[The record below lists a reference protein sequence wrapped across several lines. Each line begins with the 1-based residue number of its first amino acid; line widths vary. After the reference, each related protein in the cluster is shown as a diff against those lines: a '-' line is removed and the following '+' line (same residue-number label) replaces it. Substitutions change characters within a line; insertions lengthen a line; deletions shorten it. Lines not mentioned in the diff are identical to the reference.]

1 MLFGMSTVTLARKRP
16 LEESTQLGL
25 RNMRPQPVVTE
36 SRELVVRVLR
46 AVAVL
51 GLCCY
56 AAHSVLGLG
65 GRSLNALFENW
76 VFNALFFV
84 GTALCLLR
92 ALWCSYER
100 RAWIAMGLGLGCW
113 AVGEVLFTLDPG
125 QITAG
130 SFPGTPD
137 FLWLAFYPAAFTTL
151 VLLVRARVRQ
161 FYYSLWLDGLLGA
174 LAVGALACQFLLP
187 PIVAATGGPANAVVG
202 DLIYPLGDLLL
213 VAFVVAVLT
222 LTGWRPGRVL
232 GMVSVALAL
241 GAIADLASLYSS
253 ATGHDGSTLLDSL
266 WPASAVVL
274 GFAAWQP
281 VRPSAVIVLQG
292 RRLLVFPMI
301 FALTALGLLALRQ
314 ARPLHSAAY
323 ILAVLTIAGAIA
335 RMGLTFWE
343 NLKLVARS
351 RREALTD
358 PLTGLGN
365 RRRLLLDLED
375 ALQSASTSAPW
386 ALLLFDLNGFKQ
398 YNDSFGHPAGDTL
411 LARLGT
417 GLSQAAAPEGKAYRL
432 GGDEFCVLAGLGKRS
447 PETLSAAARA
457 ALSERGP
464 GYDIS
469 TAHGCIMLPTDA
481 QDTSTAL
488 RLVDQRLYAAKR
500 SGRSSDTPDQLRGVL
515 LQLVAERLPELPEHL
530 HEVAAMAH
538 SIGSRI
544 GMAHEDLDTMVR
556 AAELHD
562 LGKVAVADAML
573 RKPDSLEPQERAIV
587 ERHCEV
593 GERILA
599 AAPAM
604 SAVAQLVRA
613 SHERYDG
620 SGYPDRLSGL
630 DIPLGAR
637 IIAVCD
643 AFHAMTADRPY
654 HDGIDPGEAIADLR
668 RKAGSQFDPEVVE
681 AFCADFETRPRGLP
695 GG

>member
-1 MLFGMSTVTLARKRP
+1 V
-16 LEESTQLGL
+16 
-25 RNMRPQPVVTE
+25 RPQPVVTE
-36 SRELVVRVLR
+36 SRELVVRVLS
-46 AVAVL
+46 AAGVL
-51 GLCCY
+51 GVCGY
-56 AAHSVLGLG
+56 AAHSMLGLG
-65 GRSLNALFENW
+65 GRTLDGLFENW
-76 VFNALFFV
+76 VFDALFFV
-84 GTALCLLR
+84 GAALCLLR

-100 RAWIAMGLGLGCW
+100 SAWIAMGLGLGCW
-113 AVGEVLFTLDPG
+113 ALGEVLFTLDPG
-125 QITAG
+125 QVYAG
-130 SFPGTPD
+130 SFPSTPD
-137 FLWLAFYPAAFTTL
+137 FLWLAFYPAAFVTL
-151 VLLVRARVRQ
+151 GLLVRARVRE
-161 FYYSLWLDGLLGA
+161 FYSSLWLDGLLGS
-174 LAVGALACQFLLP
+174 LTVGALACQFLLP
-187 PIVAATGGPANAVVG
+187 PIVAATGGSPNAVIG

-232 GMVSVALAL
+232 GIVSVGLAL
-241 GAIADLASLYSS
+241 GAIADLLSLYMS
-253 ATGHDGSTLLDSL
+253 ATGHNGPTVFDSL
-266 WPASAVVL
+266 WPASVIVL
-274 GFAAWQP
+274 GLAAWQP
-281 VRPSAVIVLQG
+281 VRPSAVIGLHG

-301 FALTALGLLALRQ
+301 FAITALALLVLRQ

-323 ILAVLTIAGAIA
+323 ILAVLTTAGAIM

-343 NLKLVARS
+343 NLRLVARS
-351 RREALTD
+351 RHEALTD

-375 ALQSASTSAPW
+375 ALQSASAPAPW

-411 LARLGT
+411 LERLGT
-417 GLSQAAAPEGKAYRL
+417 KLSQASAPEGQAYRL
-432 GGDEFCVLAGLGKRS
+432 GGDEFCVLVRIGERS
-447 PETLSAAARA
+447 PETVSASARA
-457 ALSERGP
+457 ALTERGP

-469 TAHGCIMLPTDA
+469 AACGCIMLPTEA

-515 LQLVAERLPELPEHL
+515 LQLVAERLPELPKHL

-538 SIGSRI
+538 SIGRRM
-544 GMAHEDLDTMVR
+544 GMADEDLDTMIR

-573 RKPDSLEPQERAIV
+573 LKPNSPERAII
-587 ERHCEV
+587 ERHSEV

-604 SAVAQLVRA
+604 SAVAHLVRA

-620 SGYPDRLSGL
+620 SGYPDRRSGK
-630 DIPLGAR
+630 DVPLGAR

-654 HDGIDPGEAIADLR
+654 RHGIDPGEAIADLR
-668 RKAGSQFDPEVVE
+668 RKSGSQFDPEVVE
-681 AFCADFETRPRGLP
+681 AFCAKFGVLPLGLASVGLDPVPHP
-695 GG
+695 G

>member
-1 MLFGMSTVTLARKRP
+1 MEASVRAARGP
-16 LEESTQLGL
+16 FV
-25 RNMRPQPVVTE
+25 RPQPVVTE
-36 SRELVVRVLR
+36 PRELVVRVLG
-46 AVAVL
+46 AAAVL
-51 GLCCY
+51 GVCCY
-56 AAHSVLGLG
+56 AAHSMLGLG
-65 GRSLNALFENW
+65 GRSLDGLFGNW
-76 VFNALFFV
+76 VFNALFFA
-84 GTALCLLR
+84 GAALCLLR
-92 ALWCSYER
+92 ALWCSCER
-100 RAWIAMGLGLGCW
+100 GAWIAMGLGLGCW
-113 AVGEVLFTLDPG
+113 ALGEVLFTLDPG
-125 QITAG
+125 QVTAG

-137 FLWLAFYPAAFTTL
+137 FLWLVFYPAAFATL

-161 FYYSLWLDGLLGA
+161 FYSSLWLDGLLGA
-174 LAVGALACQFLLP
+174 LAVGALTCQFVLP
-187 PIVAATGGPANAVVG
+187 PIVAATGGLANAAVG

-232 GMVSVALAL
+232 GMVAVGLAL
-241 GAIADLASLYSS
+241 GAIADLVSLYSS
-253 ATGHDGSTLLDSL
+253 ATGGDGSTVLDWL
-266 WPASAVVL
+266 WPASAIVL
-274 GFAAWQP
+274 GLAAWQP
-281 VRPSAVIVLQG
+281 VRPSAVIGLYG

-301 FALTALGLLALRQ
+301 FAVTALGLLALRQ
-314 ARPLHSAAY
+314 ARPLHGAAY
-323 ILAVLTIAGAIA
+323 ILALLTMAGAIV

-343 NLKLVARS
+343 NLRLVARS
-351 RREALTD
+351 RQEALTD

-411 LARLGT
+411 LALLGAK
-417 GLSQAAAPEGKAYRL
+417 LSQAAAPEGKAYRL
-432 GGDEFCVLAGLGKRS
+432 GGDEFCVLFRIGERS
-447 PETLSAAARA
+447 PETVSAAARA

-464 GYDIS
+464 GFDIS
-469 TAHGCIMLPTDA
+469 TEYGCIMLPGEA

-488 RLVDQRLYAAKR
+488 RVADHRLYAAKR
-500 SGRSSDTPDQLRGVL
+500 SGRPSDTPDQLRSVL

-530 HEVAAMAH
+530 HQVAAMAH
-538 SIGSRI
+538 SVGRRM
-544 GMAHEDLDTMVR
+544 GMADEHLDTMVR

-573 RKPDSLEPQERAIV
+573 LKPNSLEPRERAIV

-620 SGYPDRLSGL
+620 GGYPDRRSGE

-668 RKAGSQFDPEVVE
+668 RKSGSQFDPEVVE
-681 AFCADFETRPRGLP
+681 AFCAEFGALPTGLP
-695 GG
+695 SVDPDRAPQPG

>member
-1 MLFGMSTVTLARKRP
+1 MSTVTLARNRP
-16 LEESTQLGL
+16 LDGGTQLGL
-25 RNMRPQPVVTE
+25 PNRRPQPVVTE
-36 SRELVVRVLR
+36 SRELVVRVLS

-51 GLCCY
+51 GVCCY

-65 GRSLNALFENW
+65 GRSLNALFEHW
-76 VFNALFFV
+76 VFNALFFF
-84 GTALCLLR
+84 GAALCLLR
-92 ALWCSYER
+92 AAWCSHER
-100 RAWIAMGLGLGCW
+100 AAWIAIGLGLGCW
-113 AVGEVLFTLDPG
+113 ALGEVLFTLDPG
-125 QITAG
+125 LITAG

-137 FLWLAFYPAAFTTL
+137 YLWLAFYPAAFAAL
-151 VLLVRARVRQ
+151 GLLVRARVRQ
-161 FYYSLWLDGLLGA
+161 FYSSLWLDGLLGA

-187 PIVAATGGPANAVVG
+187 PIVAATGGSVNAVVG
-202 DLIYPLGDLLL
+202 DLIYPLGDLLI

-232 GMVSVALAL
+232 AMVSVGLAL
-241 GAIADLASLYSS
+241 GALADLASLYSS
-253 ATGHDGSTLLDSL
+253 ATGNDGSTVLDSL
-266 WPASAVVL
+266 WPASAIVL
-274 GFAAWQP
+274 GLAAWQP
-281 VRPSAVIVLQG
+281 VRPSAVIGLQG

-301 FALTALGLLALRQ
+301 FALTALGLLVLRQ
-314 ARPLHSAAY
+314 ARPLHDDAY
-323 ILAVLTIAGAIA
+323 ILAVLTIAGVVV

-343 NLKLVARS
+343 NLGLVARS

-375 ALQSASTSAPW
+375 ALQSASTSVPW

-411 LARLGT
+411 LARLAGE
-417 GLSQAAAPEGKAYRL
+417 LSQVAAPEGKAYRL
-432 GGDEFCVLAGLGKRS
+432 GGDEFCVLARTGERS

-457 ALSERGP
+457 ALAERGP

-469 TAHGCIMLPTDA
+469 TAHGCIMLPREA
-481 QDTSTAL
+481 QGTSEAL

-500 SGRSSDTPDQLRGVL
+500 SGRYSDTPDQLRGVL

-530 HEVAAMAH
+530 HEVAAMTH
-538 SIGSRI
+538 SIGRLM
-544 GMAHEDLDTMVR
+544 GMAGEDLDTMVR

-573 RKPDSLEPQERAIV
+573 LKPDSLQPQERAIV

-613 SHERYDG
+613 SHERFDG
-620 SGYPDRLSGL
+620 GGYPDRLSGK

-654 HDGIDPGEAIADLR
+654 HQGIDPGEAIADLR

-681 AFCADFETRPRGLP
+681 AFCANFDTLPRGMP
-695 GG
+695 QG

>member
-1 MLFGMSTVTLARKRP
+1 MEASARAAR
-16 LEESTQLGL
+16 GAFV
-25 RNMRPQPVVTE
+25 RAQPVVTE
-36 SRELVVRVLR
+36 SRELVVRVLCT
-46 AVAVL
+46 AAVL
-51 GLCCY
+51 AVCGY
-56 AAHSVLGLG
+56 AAHSILGLG
-65 GRSLNALFENW
+65 GRTLDRLFENW
-76 VFNALFFV
+76 VFNALFFA
-84 GTALCLLR
+84 GAALCLLR

-100 RAWIAMGLGLGCW
+100 GAWIAMGLGLGCW
-113 AVGEVLFTLDPG
+113 ALGEVLFTLDPG
-125 QITAG
+125 QVTAG
-130 SFPGTPD
+130 SFPSTPD
-137 FLWLAFYPAAFTTL
+137 FLWLAFYPAAFATL
-151 VLLVRARVRQ
+151 GLLVRARVRQ
-161 FYYSLWLDGLLGA
+161 FYSSLWLDGLLGA

-187 PIVAATGGPANAVVG
+187 PIVAATGGSPNAVVG

-232 GMVSVALAL
+232 GIVSVGLAL
-241 GAIADLASLYSS
+241 GAIADLLSLYSS
-253 ATGHDGSTLLDSL
+253 ATGHTGPTVFDSL
-266 WPASAVVL
+266 WPASVIVL

-281 VRPSAVIVLQG
+281 VRPSAVIGLHG

-301 FALTALGLLALRQ
+301 FAVTALGLLALRQ

-323 ILAVLTIAGAIA
+323 ILAVLTSAGALV

-343 NLKLVARS
+343 NLRLVARS
-351 RREALTD
+351 RHEALTD

-375 ALQSASTSAPW
+375 VLQSAGASAPW
-386 ALLLFDLNGFKQ
+386 ALLLFDLNGFKR

-417 GLSQAAAPEGKAYRL
+417 KLSQAVAPEGKAYRL
-432 GGDEFCVLAGLGKRS
+432 GGDEFCVLVHIGERS
-447 PETLSAAARA
+447 PETVAATARV

-464 GYDIS
+464 GFDIS
-469 TAHGCIMLPTDA
+469 TAYGCIMLPRDA

-500 SGRSSDTPDQLRGVL
+500 SGRSSDTPDQLRAVL

-530 HEVAAMAH
+530 QEVAAMAH
-538 SIGSRI
+538 SIGQRM
-544 GMAHEDLDTMVR
+544 GLVDEDLDTMVR

-573 RKPDSLEPQERAIV
+573 LKPNSLEPRERAIV
-587 ERHCEV
+587 EPHCEV

-604 SAVAQLVRA
+604 SAVAELVRA

-620 SGYPDRLSGL
+620 SGYPDRRSGKG
-630 DIPLGAR
+630 IPLEAR

-668 RKAGSQFDPEVVE
+668 RKSGSQFDPEVVE
-681 AFCADFETRPRGLP
+681 AFCAKFGALPRWLP
-695 GG
+695 SLDPDPVRSPG